1 MDVEDVVVVGAPVVE
16 VEVVVEVGVAVVVVV
31 VVARVPM
38 MGRINSFV
46 HTPFDTIFISVA
58 AAGTNIDVY
67 PATKDAFGTSTSK
80 GLPENP
86 YGGTGRS
93 QYKSKGPVSAPAIT
107 NVINTVC
114 VIYYGLVVVVVDV
127 VVQSAQSPEV

>member
-31 VVARVPM
+31 VVARVPII
-38 MGRINSFV
+38 GRINSFV

-67 PATKDAFGTSTSK
+67 PATKDAFGTFTSK
-80 GLPENP
+80 GEVNP
-86 YGGTGRS
+86 LAS
-93 QYKSKGPVSAPAIT
+93 EYKSKGPVSAPAIT

>member
-1 MDVEDVVVVGAPVVE
+1 MVDVEEVVDVVVGAPVV
-16 VEVVVEVGVAVVVVV
+16 VDDVVVEAGVDVVVVV

-38 MGRINSFV
+38 IGRINSFV
-46 HTPFDTIFISVA
+46 HTPFDTIFINVA
-58 AAGTNIDVY
+58 VAGTNIDVY

-80 GLPENP
+80 GEVNP
-86 YGGTGRS
+86 LAS
-93 QYKSKGPVSAPAIT
+93 EYKSKGPVSAPAIT

-114 VIYYGLVVVVVDV
+114 VIYYGLVVVVDV

>member
-38 MGRINSFV
+38 IGRINSFV

-67 PATKDAFGTSTSK
+67 PATKDAFGTFTSK
-80 GLPENP
+80 GEVNP
-86 YGGTGRS
+86 LAS
-93 QYKSKGPVSAPAIT
+93 EYKSKGPVSAPAIT

>member
-1 MDVEDVVVVGAPVVE
+1 VDVEDVVVVGAPVVE

-31 VVARVPM
+31 VVARVPII
-38 MGRINSFV
+38 GRINSFV

-67 PATKDAFGTSTSK
+67 PATKDAFGTFTSK
-80 GLPENP
+80 GEVNP
-86 YGGTGRS
+86 LAS
-93 QYKSKGPVSAPAIT
+93 EYKSKGPVSAPAIT